1 MARRRRTDVFT
12 LAFLDAMTCGLGA
25 VILLYMILNASAGR
39 SRDDAF
45 LDRKAEA
52 VKLEVEVLEGH
63 ENLVELRNTLEEIQ
77 QERVVTRG
85 LSTRVLRELEVIRE
99 ELATHEESRLSREE
113 HVNQLM
119 ADLRSLEEDSKRLSA
134 SRPTP
139 EVPGRRT
146 RSFVGDGDRQYLTG
160 LKVGGE
166 RILILVDGSAS
177 MLADTLVNIIR
188 FRNLP
193 PEQARRA
200 AKWRQAVKTTDWLLT
215 QVPRDS
221 QVQVHV
227 FAERSEELLPGAGW
241 ISGRDGDRL
250 DEVVARLR
258 ERAPTGGTSLY
269 QAFGV
274 ARGLNPRPDNIIL
287 ITDGLPT
294 IGSKGPRGR
303 TVSEKQRLKFFT
315 QALEQLMPGVP
326 VNTVLLK
333 MEGDPLAA
341 SLFWQLA
348 IKTRGSCLSPTEDW
362 P

>member
-1 MARRRRTDVFT
+1 MARREPEIFT

-25 VILLYMILNASAGR
+25 VVLLFMILNASDGR

-45 LDRKAEA
+45 LERKAEA
-52 VKLEVEVLEGH
+52 VRLEVEVLEGH
-63 ENLVELRNTLEEIQ
+63 ENLVEMRNTLERII
-77 QERVVTRG
+77 QERVVTSG
-85 LSTRVLRELEVIRE
+85 MSTRVLTELEEVRE

-119 ADLRSLEEDSKRLSA
+119 ADLRSLEEETKRLSA

-139 EVPGRRT
+139 EVPGART

-160 LKVGGE
+160 LKVGGD

-177 MLADTLVNIIR
+177 MLADTLVNVLR
-188 FRNLP
+188 YRNLP
-193 PEQARRA
+193 PAQARRTE
-200 AKWRQAVKTTDWLLT
+200 KWRQAVRTSDWLLA

-227 FAERSEELLPGAGW
+227 FNERTEEVLPGAGW
-241 ISGRDGDRL
+241 ISGKDGDRL

-258 ERAPTGGTSLY
+258 DRAPSGGTSLFH
-269 QAFGV
+269 ALAL
-274 ARGLNPRPDNIIL
+274 ARDLSPRPDNVIL

-294 IGSKGPRGR
+294 QGEKRPRGS
-303 TVSEKQRLKFFT
+303 TVTEKQRLKFFT
-315 QALEQLMPGVP
+315 QAVERLSPGLP
-326 VNTVLLK
+326 VNTVLLP

-341 SLFWQLA
+341 SMFWQLA
-348 IKTRGSCLSPTEDW
+348 ISTRGSCISPTDDW